1 MIPQLLYSV
10 DELACLLA
18 GFENEK
24 NESLLDIVP
33 FDETQNIP
41 LAMKYRNIIIQHLG
55 EQYLKLP
62 PEYTIV
68 ESDINGNEWTRLDG
82 VISRLKNELNSEWRY
97 NYQGTEQII
106 PAKNILKWAREYNLN
121 INIADPSTPTK
132 PATEDIAPDL
142 PRWFDEIQTLLDG
155 NHEKQAPELAEA
167 IKIWL
172 EVIHDPK
179 FNTAS
184 MINSLKSRVLMGNPT
199 ATDDSQRRI
208 AKVVNWKK

>member
-24 NESLLDIVP
+24 NERLLDIVP

-41 LAMKYRNIIIQHLG
+41 LAMKCRNIIIQHLG

-68 ESDINGNEWTRLDG
+68 ESDINGNEWARLDD
-82 VISRLKNELNSEWRY
+82 VISRLKNDFNSQWLY
-97 NYQGTEQII
+97 KGTEQII

-121 INIADPSTPTK
+121 INIAEPSTPTK

-142 PRWFDEIQTLLDG
+142 PRWSDDIQTLLDG

-172 EVIHDPK
+172 EAIHDPK
-179 FNTAS
+179 LNTSS
-184 MINSLKSRVLMGNPT
+184 MIESLKSRVLRGNPT
-199 ATDDSQRRI
+199 ASDDKQRRI

>member
-24 NESLLDIVP
+24 NERLLDIVP
-33 FDETQNIP
+33 FDETKNIP
-41 LAMKYRNIIIQHLG
+41 LAMKCRSIITQHLG

-62 PEYTIV
+62 SEYTIV
-68 ESDINGNEWTRLDG
+68 ESDINGNEWTRLDN
-82 VISRLKNELNSEWRY
+82 VISRLKNDFDSKWH
-97 NYQGTEQII
+97 YQGTEQIV

-121 INIADPSTPTK
+121 INIAEPSMPTK
-132 PATEDIAPDL
+132 PATEDIAHDL
-142 PRWFDEIQTLLDG
+142 PRWSDDIQTLLDG

-172 EVIHDPK
+172 EAIHDPK
-179 FNTAS
+179 LNTAS
-184 MINSLKSRVLMGNPT
+184 MINSLKSRVLMGDPT
-199 ATDDSQRRI
+199 ASDDKQRRI